1 MVSHWEK
8 KPLFDQA
15 AFGGPRRKKACLTQ
29 TFQDSS
35 TPSAGPAKPKA
46 PAYTDTVREQLQKT
60 EETRRQV
67 EEELKRFKDQG
78 NRPATDLAIVP
89 GQSLMDAKSWML
101 CAAMTRIKGSSESD
115 NLSVQLNGL
124 THVVQTV
131 DMLKQLRL
139 LSYEEVDHVGNVLEQ
154 YRQAALK
161 SDGMQMRQNLTL
173 LDGWLASVQVVDLL
187 PQHPHTSKAKPGSLQ
202 EKFS

>member
-1 MVSHWEK
+1 
-8 KPLFDQA
+8 
-15 AFGGPRRKKACLTQ
+15 
-29 TFQDSS
+29 
-35 TPSAGPAKPKA
+35 
-46 PAYTDTVREQLQKT
+46 
-60 EETRRQV
+60 
-67 EEELKRFKDQG
+67 
-78 NRPATDLAIVP
+78 
-89 GQSLMDAKSWML
+89 MDAKSWML